1 MRLWRKWVW
10 WLRGCLGVGGGAGT
24 AEADLIIR
32 HSAIQAP
39 PPPALFCPC
48 LPVIILHRKAAPASS
63 SSLASSVGQEEG
75 ESCGRIYQQRI
86 ECASIGAGSEGCLT
100 APDNMALAASQ
111 PLTPHHT
118 AAAAGKYLPDPR
130 KK

>member
-39 PPPALFCPC
+39 PPPALLCPC
-48 LPVIILHRKAAPASS
+48 SLPVIILHRKAAPASS
-63 SSLASSVGQEEG
+63 SSLASSGTGGGG
-75 ESCGRIYQQRI
+75 ELWADLSAADRVCIHWGRQ
-86 ECASIGAGSEGCLT
+86 
-100 APDNMALAASQ
+100 
-111 PLTPHHT
+111 
-118 AAAAGKYLPDPR
+118 
-130 KK
+130 

>member
-24 AEADLIIR
+24 AEADLIIP
-32 HSAIQAP
+32 HSTIPAL
-39 PPPALFCPC
+39 PPPALCPC
-48 LPVIILHRKAAPASS
+48 Q
-63 SSLASSVGQEEG
+63 SLSCISLLLLLLGLWCGTG